1 MEYVKLT
8 ASEQAYSKK
17 ELLMSQME
25 TLNIMKRYQK
35 YKELRKQE
43 LALKSI
49 LKRKIGEVREELSVI
64 DRSLPRMKEK
74 TEEDN
79 QVIRIPIKK
88 RHDLESE
95 IEEIKRKIER
105 LQQD

>member
-8 ASEQAYSKK
+8 SSEQAYSKK

-49 LKRKIGEVREELSVI
+49 LKRKIGEVREELAVV

-74 TEEDN
+74 TEEDV
-79 QVIRIPIKK
+79 QIAKTPIKK
-88 RHDLESE
+88 RHDLEFE

>member
-74 TEEDN
+74 TEDDN
-79 QVIRIPIKK
+79 QITKVPVKK
-88 RHDLESE
+88 RHDLEFE